1 MTQRCLAFVLTRTPS
16 CKSVMRRVPIP
27 VMTQCREAVL
37 AEPSDKD
44 TEKFGFLGPEGGM
57 HDGGCNQLVLQ
68 LVEAAQW
75 LAPCCLCQ

>member
-1 MTQRCLAFVLTRTPS
+1 MQ
-16 CKSVMRRVPIP
+16 RVPIP

-37 AEPSDKD
+37 AKPS
-44 TEKFGFLGPEGGM
+44 EKFGFLGPEGGT